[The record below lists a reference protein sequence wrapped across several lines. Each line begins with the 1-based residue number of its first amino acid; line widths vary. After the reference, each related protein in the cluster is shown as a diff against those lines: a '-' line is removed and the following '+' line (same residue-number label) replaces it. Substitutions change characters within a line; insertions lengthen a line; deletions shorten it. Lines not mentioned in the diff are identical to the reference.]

1 MMPLTSRETFDIL
14 SQDGKLG
21 VLYDSLDSLHSKM
34 NDFCKNTTDNIKATQ
49 KLIAENKEE
58 DSNRITNLGITF
70 KAKIDLLDRKFER
83 RKKFNTTLAGTMGL
97 VGGVIAHLAE
107 RIIKF

>member
-1 MMPLTSRETFDIL
+1 MPLTSRDTFDIL

-21 VLYDSLDSLHSKM
+21 VLYDSLESLHSKM
-34 NDFCKNTTDNIKATQ
+34 NDFCKVTTQAHK
-49 KLIAENKEE
+49 
-58 DSNRITNLGITF
+58 TNF
-70 KAKIDLLDRKFER
+70 AKIELLDRKFER
-83 RKKFNTTLAGTMGL
+83 RKKINTTMAGTMGL